1 MKRRTCMSDWK
12 LALLASVAALA
23 ACSSVPNT
31 APVREHG
38 PTARVAS
45 KPPVAERT
53 PVPGAR
59 TEYVVKPG
67 DTLYSIALEN
77 GVDYRDLSRWNNLD
91 DPTKISVGQTLRLT
105 SPQEAAAAPPPGV
118 EVGAARGIGQV
129 ESHPLDATSSAQQG
143 AGDGGV
149 KTSPKALRLPYSSGN
164 LAMLSK
170 EAQTAGAQPSTPAR
184 GSPAAV
190 PAPKPETKSETKPEV
205 APVAK
210 AEAKPA
216 WQPSD
221 PDARGIGF
229 IWPAHGQL
237 LAGFSE
243 QSNKGVDIG
252 GRLGD
257 PVYAAA
263 PGRVMYTG
271 TGIRGYGKLIVIKH
285 ENGFN
290 SVYAHNKTILVKEG
304 QTVTRGERIAEL
316 GETDADK
323 PALHFE
329 IRKSGKPVDPLKYLP
344 SGKPPS

>member
-1 MKRRTCMSDWK
+1 MKRLTCMSDWR
-12 LALLASVAALA
+12 LTLLATAAALA

-38 PTARVAS
+38 PTAGVAS

-91 DPTKISVGQTLRLT
+91 DPTKISVGQTLHLT
-105 SPQEAAAAPPPGV
+105 SPQEAAAAPPQGV
-118 EVGAARGIGQV
+118 EVGAARGIGPV
-129 ESHPLDATSSAQQG
+129 ESRPLDATSSAQQG

-170 EAQTAGAQPSTPAR
+170 EAQPSSVQPSA
-184 GSPAAV
+184 S
-190 PAPKPETKSETKPEV
+190 APKPETKSETKPEV
-205 APVAK
+205 PPVAK
-210 AEAKPA
+210 AEAKPT

-237 LAGFSE
+237 VAGFSE

-271 TGIRGYGKLIVIKH
+271 AGIRGYGKLIVIKH